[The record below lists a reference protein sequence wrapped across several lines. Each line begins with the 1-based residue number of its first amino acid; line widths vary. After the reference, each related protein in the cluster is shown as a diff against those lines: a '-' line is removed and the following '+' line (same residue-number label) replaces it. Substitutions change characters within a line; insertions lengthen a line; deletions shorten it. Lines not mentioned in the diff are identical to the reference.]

1 MDLKI
6 VVCLKPIPD
15 PEYYNQITI
24 DPETKR
30 VNRQGIPT
38 VISPIDKHA
47 VEEALKIKEQHGG
60 KVIIMSMAPP
70 DAKETIQ
77 EALAMGADEAYLLS
91 DRKFGGADTLATS
104 YVLAQGIEKL

>member
-1 MDLKI
+1 MDYKI
-6 VVCLKPIPD
+6 VVCIKPIPD
-15 PEYYNQITI
+15 PEYYNKITI

-60 KVIIMSMAPP
+60 RLS
-70 DAKETIQ
+70 
-77 EALAMGADEAYLLS
+77 LWYGAT
-91 DRKFGGADTLATS
+91 RR
-104 YVLAQGIEKL
+104 